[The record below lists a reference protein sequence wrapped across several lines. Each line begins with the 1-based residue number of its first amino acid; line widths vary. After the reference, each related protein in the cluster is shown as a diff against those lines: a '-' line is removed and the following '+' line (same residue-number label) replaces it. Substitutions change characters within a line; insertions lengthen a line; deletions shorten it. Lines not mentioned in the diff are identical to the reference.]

1 MSYGITFNCSL
12 VQPSD
17 KDEYQ
22 MGVSIKNS
30 EGINIDYS
38 IEGDDPDEMM
48 EEAIKDIVSDY
59 LQQASKLEQEKQE
72 KEKKANKVEKKPRE
86 NDEYIAQLEKIV
98 KDLTTENNSLKTDLN
113 ILQQR
118 ADDAV
123 NKKMNKKKDTYY
135 LDVDKFLN
143 HFFNDKRFF

>member
-30 EGINIDYS
+30 DGVNINYS

-59 LQQASKLEQEKQE
+59 LQQASKLEQETQE
-72 KEKKANKVEKKPRE
+72 KEKKANKIEKKPRE

-98 KDLTTENNSLKTDLN
+98 EDLTSENNSLKTDLN

-135 LDVDKFLN
+135 LDVNKFLD
-143 HFFNDKRFF
+143 HFFDDKRFF

>member
-30 EGINIDYS
+30 DGVNINYS

-59 LQQASKLEQEKQE
+59 LQQASKLEQEMQE

-98 KDLTTENNSLKTDLN
+98 EDLTTENNSLKTDLN

-135 LDVDKFLN
+135 LDVNKFLD
-143 HFFNDKRFF
+143 HFFDDKRFF